1 MLGVHKVEGVVKNI
15 YTESLSEDMFD
26 LTENSNEKVKLCW
39 NLTLQGNIKKRRIKY
54 LQIKANLENGFEVD
68 EEELGDDF

>member
-54 LQIKANLENGFEVD
+54 LQIKANLENGLEVD
-68 EEELGDDF
+68 EEELGDEF

>member
-1 MLGVHKVEGVVKNI
+1 MLRVHKVEGVVKNI

-26 LTENSNEKVKLCW
+26 LTENSNEKVKLFW